1 MQNVLVVEGVSKR
14 FRTTRWRP
22 TLKESLLQRITGG
35 GQASDEEVW
44 ALRDVSFE
52 VARGDA
58 FGIVGHNGAGKST
71 LLRLL
76 CGVGRPTSGRVRRQ
90 GHVHGLLELGSGF
103 HGDLTGREN
112 LRTGGI
118 LSGFTEREVRSR
130 EDDIIAFAELEETI
144 DQPVRT
150 YSSGMYLRLA
160 FAVATHFDPDV
171 LVVDEVLAVGDARFQ
186 AKCLERLRAFRT
198 GGGTLVITSHVAEHL
213 KALCD
218 EVLVLEDGRV
228 VMSGD
233 PEEAMQCYEDV
244 LTRRTER
251 RAAALGA
258 DPRQLVGDHG
268 SRHGTGEALI
278 KAVRL
283 LDAAG
288 RPLEQLRS
296 GDELAVEIEFERAP
310 AIGDV
315 ALTLAIHREG
325 AKAFEL
331 SLESVTAAIGA
342 LDDRRSVL
350 RCRLP
355 SVPLLP
361 GPYWVNVGLYPSDWS
376 VVYDYHWQMHG
387 LVVTAV
393 AASPFDRG
401 GVVDIAPECT
411 LVRRE

>member
-1 MQNVLVVEGVSKR
+1 MQIVLAAEGVSKR

-35 GQASDEEVW
+35 GHATDEEVW
-44 ALRDVSFE
+44 ALRDVTFE

-58 FGIVGHNGAGKST
+58 FGIIGHNGAGKST

-118 LSGFTEREVRSR
+118 LLGFTDREVRNR
-130 EDDIIAFAELEETI
+130 EEGIIAFAELEEMI

-198 GGGTLVITSHVAEHL
+198 RGGTLVITSHVAEHL
-213 KALCD
+213 QALCD
-218 EVLVLEDGRV
+218 EVLVLEEGRV

-244 LTRRTER
+244 LARRTER

-258 DPRQLVGDHG
+258 NPLQLLGEHG
-268 SRHGTGEALI
+268 SRHGTGEATI
-278 KAVRL
+278 TGVRL
-283 LDAAG
+283 LDAEG
-288 RPLEQLRS
+288 RAVERMRS
-296 GDELAVEIEFERAP
+296 GDELVVEVEFERAP
-310 AIGDV
+310 GVRDV

-331 SLESVTAAIGA
+331 SIESVTAAVGA
-342 LDDRRSVL
+342 LDGRAVV

-355 SVPLLP
+355 RVPLLP
-361 GPYWVNVGLYPSDWS
+361 GPYWVNLGLYPNDWS
-376 VVYDYHWQMHG
+376 VVYDYHWQLHA
-387 LVVTAV
+387 LVVTD
-393 AASPFDRG
+393 AAPSPFERG

-411 LVRRE
+411 LVRRA

>member
-1 MQNVLVVEGVSKR
+1 MQVVLAAEGVSKR

-35 GQASDEEVW
+35 GSATDEEVW

-52 VARGDA
+52 VTRGDA

-90 GHVHGLLELGSGF
+90 GYVHGLLELGSGF

-118 LSGFTEREVRSR
+118 LSGFTDHEVRSR
-130 EDDIIAFAELEETI
+130 EEAIIAFAELEDTI

-186 AKCLERLRAFRT
+186 AKCLDRLRAFRT
-198 GGGTLVITSHVAEHL
+198 RGGTLVITSHVAEHL
-213 KALCD
+213 QTLCD
-218 EVLVLEDGRV
+218 EVLVLEEGRV

-244 LTRRTER
+244 LARRTER
-251 RAAALGA
+251 RAATLGA
-258 DPRQLVGDHG
+258 DPRQLVGEHG
-268 SRHGTGEALI
+268 IRHGTREATI
-278 KAVRL
+278 TAVRL
-283 LDAAG
+283 LDAEGHAAE
-288 RPLEQLRS
+288 RLPS
-296 GDELAVEIEFERAP
+296 GGELVVEIEFERA
-310 AIGDV
+310 AGVRDV

-331 SLESVTAAIGA
+331 SIESVTATVGT
-342 LDDRRSVL
+342 LDGRSVL
-350 RCRLP
+350 HCRLP
-355 SVPLLP
+355 RVPLLP
-361 GPYWVNVGLYPSDWS
+361 GPYWVNVGLYPTDWS

-387 LVVTAV
+387 FGVTDATPSSFER
-393 AASPFDRG
+393 A

-411 LVRRE
+411 LVRRA